1 MQSCDAKK
9 TKYRGPTIVANEDV
23 TPPIILQN
31 AETENQRNLA
41 KKNMKE
47 YLAKNKASWLMH
59 IQSQKPKNQAIKHTR
74 NCAQYI

>member
-9 TKYRGPTIVANEDV
+9 NKYKGPTSVANEDV

-41 KKNMKE
+41 KNKYEGMRKII
-47 YLAKNKASWLMH
+47 AKNKAS
-59 IQSQKPKNQAIKHTR
+59 
-74 NCAQYI
+74 